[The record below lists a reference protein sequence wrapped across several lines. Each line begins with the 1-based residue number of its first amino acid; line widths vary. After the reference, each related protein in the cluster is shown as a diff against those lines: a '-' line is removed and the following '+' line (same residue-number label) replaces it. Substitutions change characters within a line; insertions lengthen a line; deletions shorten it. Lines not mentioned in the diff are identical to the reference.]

1 MGGGDGMKGII
12 LLAAFCIVGLL
23 VFMFSAFIVNAEIDD
38 EEGDR

>member
-1 MGGGDGMKGII
+1 MKGII

-23 VFMFSAFIVNAEIDD
+23 VLMFSAFIVSAEMDD